1 MSGNVKLGRGYKF
14 EGRTFFRSPRQTI
27 QGERPSFSMMSFGF
41 KKEFKNKRGSFGI
54 GMIEPFSKYKSFDT
68 SISGEMV
75 NGDRFE
81 NNRDYEIL
89 FRSVNFSFKYNF
101 GKIDFDP
108 IKKKASLENND
119 LMEYLGHETRSGK
132 MVINYMDFND
142 FINSDDGSNNGGSDS
157 SDDGSRGGGAEERG
171 RRSVAEE
178 TWQRRRRRRKRRRG
192 GAEDRPF
199 K

>member
-1 MSGNVKLGRGYKF
+1 MRCDVLAQGVVDAAREVNLSIRLVVRLAGRNVKLGRGYKF

-41 KKEFKNKRGSFGI
+41 KKEFNNKRGSLGI

-119 LMEYLGHETRSGK
+119 LMEE
-132 MVINYMDFND
+132 
-142 FINSDDGSNNGGSDS
+142 DDDY
-157 SDDGSRGGGAEERG
+157 
-171 RRSVAEE
+171 
-178 TWQRRRRRRKRRRG
+178 
-192 GAEDRPF
+192 
-199 K
+199 